1 MRAVLFCLFP
11 RGDAERRSQAPQK
24 SRGVLGK
31 GSGSKAGLLI
41 SSSQLLPTIDEWG
54 RLKIPISSYFI
65 GDEADVPLQRFLC
78 FTYE

>member
-1 MRAVLFCLFP
+1 KCQISY
-11 RGDAERRSQAPQK
+11 RGTSPTI
-24 SRGVLGK
+24 LTFTP
-31 GSGSKAGLLI
+31 LLI